1 MKILLEVNDNKADL
15 LLELLKNV
23 SFVKDARQIADNEIT
38 NPEILKSIEDY
49 ERGRVQPIPC
59 NLEDLK
65 ALIHT

>member
-1 MKILLEVNDNKADL
+1 MRILLEIYDNEAAL

-23 SFVKDARQIADNEIT
+23 SFIKDARQIADNEIT

-49 ERGRVQPIPC
+49 ERGRVQPTSC

-65 ALIHT
+65 ALLHA